1 MKLAGSRDRVRACD
15 TGASCRSALCPH
27 CLLGC
32 HDFAARAVVVSS
44 ALVDCC
50 PPTSSP
56 LKSSPG
62 SKPATRRGAIAGAIA
77 IALLPKCPACW
88 SAYAGL
94 SSLLGLSFVL
104 ERPYLLPLTAAALSL
119 AVGSVALSA
128 RGRGHGPWLLG
139 TLMGAGVLIGKFAME
154 SQVLTHMSLIGL
166 VCAAS
171 WSGWRGR
178 RLPSARLRTAP

>member
-1 MKLAGSRDRVRACD
+1 MKLPAAAIYERA
-15 TGASCRSALCPH
+15 ALAQVAAARSAHNAC
-27 CLLGC
+27 CAC
-32 HDFAARAVVVSS
+32 HDFAARPVVVSS

-56 LKSSPG
+56 PESSPG
-62 SKPATRRGAIAGAIA
+62 SKPATRLGAIAGAIA

-94 SSLLGLSFVL
+94 SSLLGLSFVV
-104 ERPYLLPLTAAALSL
+104 ERPYLLPLTTAALAL
-119 AVGSVALSA
+119 AVGSIALSA

-139 TLMGAGVLIGKFAME
+139 LLMGAGVLIGKFTIE

-166 VCAAS
+166 VCVAS
-171 WSGWRGR
+171 WSFWRAR
-178 RLPSARLRTAP
+178 PRAVARLRTAP